1 MKLDDFLSRNMSYRD
16 IQRKYNIKDVWEV
29 YHKVRAKYTDEE
41 ITEVMNRVYYGWDIE
56 GALELNDK

>member
-29 YHKVRAKYTDEE
+29 YHKVRDKYTDEE
-41 ITEVMNRVYYGWDIE
+41 ITEVMNRVYYGT
-56 GALELNDK
+56 N